1 MSKSFKTPTQVIYVC
16 TGSKCKKRGGKD
28 LSKIFRELAKGA
40 GLKDEV
46 EIIKTDCTD
55 RCKYAP
61 IVSFQPQNIWLQE
74 VPEIR
79 ARQLFQEYVLQPAQ
93 KQNPSSPEAWRI
105 LLSFKWEDIG
115 FKNFDRNKI

>member
-1 MSKSFKTPTQVIYVC
+1 MSKAFKTPTQVIYVC
-16 TGSKCKKRGGKD
+16 TGSKCKKKGGKD
-28 LSKIFRELAKGA
+28 LIKAFRDLAKGA

-74 VPEIR
+74 VPELR
-79 ARQLFQEYVLQPAQ
+79 ARQLFQEYVLSPAQ
-93 KQNPSSPEAWRI
+93 KQNPPSPEA
-105 LLSFKWEDIG
+105 
-115 FKNFDRNKI
+115 